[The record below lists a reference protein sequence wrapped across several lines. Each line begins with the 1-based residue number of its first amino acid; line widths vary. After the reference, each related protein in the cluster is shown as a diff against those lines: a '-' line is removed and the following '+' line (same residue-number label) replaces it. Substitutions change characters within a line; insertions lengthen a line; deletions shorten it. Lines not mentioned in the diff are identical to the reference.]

1 MTIKPGVTAVVRR
14 VIRANGTIEILDGPK
29 TTKEIAALIGAQDSG
44 LDVVNLRTGMVMI
57 VDDLGYDKEL
67 KPNALATAM
76 YHKICVP
83 GTTHLILGDVVIVP
97 DADFGGR

>member
-1 MTIKPGVTAVVRR
+1 MSINPKVDAVVRR
-14 VIRANGTIEILDGPK
+14 VIRADGAIEILDGPK
-29 TTKEIAALIGAQDSG
+29 TTREIAALIGAQDSG
-44 LDVVNLRTGMVMI
+44 LDAVNLRNGMVML

-67 KPNALATAM
+67 NPNAIATAL

-83 GTTHLILGDVVIVP
+83 GTTHQILGDVVIVP